1 LPFDLVILPGLK
13 QVPGALGAALANY
26 VRAGGGLLL
35 FLGEGVS
42 ANRYNADFRE
52 LLPLPLGN
60 LEATPETELGW
71 RIGEYNTN
79 TAFFAAFQLP
89 NSGNLSLA
97 RFTRRFS
104 FAPKEAE
111 LVAARFD
118 DAVPFVLARNL
129 GRGRVVMINASADT
143 SWNDWPKHK
152 TFVPWLHSTGQYLAG
167 SAGHEQIHSQ
177 ANLLA
182 GVDGEVDMG
191 SAAAKAAF
199 KLLSPDGKEA
209 VITADDHGQLR
220 DVLFPTPGFYSLRN
234 PQGVE
239 LRRFAVNVPVQESD
253 LAALSSNDF
262 QQQLARAPEPRKTT
276 LAAGLFGSGS
286 NQKELWRVLLL
297 AVVVLLFTELL
308 IANRT
313 LA

>member
-1 LPFDLVILPGLK
+1 
-13 QVPGALGAALANY
+13 
-26 VRAGGGLLL
+26 
-35 FLGEGVS
+35 
-42 ANRYNADFRE
+42 
-52 LLPLPLGN
+52 
-60 LEATPETELGW
+60 
-71 RIGEYNTN
+71 
-79 TAFFAAFQLP
+79 
-89 NSGNLSLA
+89 
-97 RFTRRFS
+97 
-104 FAPKEAE
+104 
-111 LVAARFD
+111 
-118 DAVPFVLARNL
+118 
-129 GRGRVVMINASADT
+129 
-143 SWNDWPKHK
+143 
-152 TFVPWLHSTGQYLAG
+152 
-167 SAGHEQIHSQ
+167 
-177 ANLLA
+177 
-182 GVDGEVDMG
+182 MG

-234 PQGVE
+234 PQGAE
-239 LRRFAVNVPVQESD
+239 LRRFAVNLPVQESD